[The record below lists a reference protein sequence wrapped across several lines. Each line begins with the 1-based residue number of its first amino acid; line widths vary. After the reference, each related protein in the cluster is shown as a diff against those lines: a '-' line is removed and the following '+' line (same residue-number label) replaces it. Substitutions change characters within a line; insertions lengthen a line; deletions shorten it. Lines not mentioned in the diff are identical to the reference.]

1 MRDSGRVV
9 RDSGRVAALLL
20 TLVVGYAVCA
30 PLLALAAE
38 GPDFAA
44 ARLAPSL
51 EHWFGTDYAGQDLFV
66 RVALGLRISLLIAVV
81 CAVSSTLVGLAV
93 GTLAAVFGGWADAAL
108 MRATDA
114 VNALPHLLLG
124 IVIVALF
131 RGSVTAIVVSI
142 TLTHWP
148 QVARIVRAEALTAR
162 ELEYV
167 EAAYLA
173 GASRAHVL
181 RRHLL
186 PAAIGQALVAVVLLL
201 PHAIWHESTLSFL
214 GLGLSP
220 DRPSLGTLLQQSRG
234 EILLGGWWTLAF
246 PAGLLILTTLGVAGL
261 AGSLQRLWA
270 PEPEAVVAG
279 AGSMSQV
286 LR

>member
-1 MRDSGRVV
+1 MRDSGRVA
-9 RDSGRVAALLL
+9 RDSSRVAALVL

-30 PLLALAAE
+30 PLLAAAAE

-51 EHWFGTDYAGQDLFV
+51 AHWFGTDYAGQDLFV

-181 RRHLL
+181 LRHLL

-246 PAGLLILTTLGVAGL
+246 PAGLLVLTTLGVAGL
-261 AGSLQRLWA
+261 AGSLQRRWA
-270 PEPEAVVAG
+270 PEPESVVAG